1 MTLESLFLALHGAGR
16 VTSPAA
22 PAIDLQ
28 SSHSPW
34 YTRVLLGGMGW
45 LGGMFVLGFMGA
57 MFAGLFN
64 NAFAMTVMAVIMFTS
79 SFAIYRIANNNDFG
93 TQFALAASICG
104 QALATVAFAKSAG
117 SSVDS
122 SSVAWFIAL
131 IQIALVWA
139 MPNFLHRLISTIFAV
154 TALFVATQKGG
165 ASIAID
171 LVLGLGFVALTQY
184 ESELVARKQR
194 ALSEPLMYGLAVG
207 LLVVGVAYLDFVG
220 GTTWLPFATM
230 SAIAFGVALLVWVA
244 HATKHL
250 PTTSRGAALAA
261 ALAFAAVAWR
271 APGLIATSL
280 VLLASFAA
288 GRRTLTA
295 LAMLALM
302 GYLST
307 YYYQMSLTLLMKAGV
322 LALTGGVLLV
332 LWWLHRQ
339 YFSVEAAS

>member
-16 VTSPAA
+16 VASPET
-22 PAIDLQ
+22 PAIELQ
-28 SSHSPW
+28 SNHSPW

-57 MFAGLFN
+57 LVSGLFN
-64 NAFAMTVMAVIMFTS
+64 NAFAMTVLAVIMFVS

-104 QALATVAFAKSAG
+104 QALAAAAFAKWAG
-117 SSVDS
+117 RGVDS

-131 IQIALVWA
+131 MQVALVWV
-139 MPNFLHRLISTIFAV
+139 MPNFLHRLISTMFAV
-154 TALFVATQKGG
+154 TALFFATQKGG

-171 LVLGLGFVALTQY
+171 LMLGLGFVGLIQY
-184 ESELVARKQR
+184 ESQLVASKQR
-194 ALSEPLMYGLAVG
+194 ALSEPVLNGLAIG

-230 SAIAFGVALLVWVA
+230 SAIAFGIALMVWVVS
-244 HATKHL
+244 ATKHL
-250 PTTSRGAALAA
+250 PLNSRGAALGA

-288 GRRTLTA
+288 SRRTLTA

-307 YYYQMSLTLLMKAGV
+307 YYYPMSLTLLVKAGV
-322 LALTGGVLLV
+322 LALTGAVLLV
-332 LWWLHRQ
+332 LWWVHRQ
-339 YFSVEAAS
+339 YFSSEAAS